1 MNPDEYCQQKAAPRG
16 SSFHYSLLFLPAE
29 RRRAVTALHAFCR
42 EVEEVVDE
50 CSDTQLGLTKLAW
63 WRTEI
68 AGLYAGNPRHPVTNA
83 LRPLV
88 EKYQIA
94 AGQLNE
100 IVAGMQ
106 ADLMQTRYLDFT
118 GLARYCEQVA
128 VGLSTLCAGI
138 YGYRNPR
145 TLEYASKLGVALQ
158 LTSVISEIGADARRN
173 RIYLPMNELK
183 QFEVPAADILQARYS
198 DGFVALMKFQ
208 SARAN
213 DFFREALA
221 ALPAEDRRAQRAG
234 LIMAAICRATLAEIE
249 RDGFQV
255 LTQRTSLTPL
265 RKLGLAWKT
274 WLRT

>member
-1 MNPDEYCQQKAAPRG
+1 MDPDEYCRQKVAASG
-16 SSFHYSLLFLPAE
+16 SNLHYSLLFLPPAP
-29 RRRAVTALHAFCR
+29 RRAVTALHAFCR
-42 EVEEVVDE
+42 ELEDVVDE
-50 CSDTQLGLTKLAW
+50 CSDAQLGLTKLAW
-63 WRTEI
+63 WRAEI
-68 AGLYAGNPRHPVTNA
+68 AGLYAGNPRHPVTHA
-83 LRPLV
+83 LRPFT
-88 EKYQIA
+88 ETFHIA
-94 AGQLNE
+94 ADQLNG
-100 IVAGMQ
+100 IVAGME

-145 TLEYASKLGVALQ
+145 TLEYAGSLGVALQ
-158 LTSVISEIGADARRN
+158 LTSVIREVGADARRN

-208 SARAN
+208 AARA
-213 DFFREALA
+213 DDWYRKAID
-221 ALPAEDRRAQRAG
+221 ALPSEDRRAQRAG
-234 LIMAAICRATLAEIE
+234 LILAAICRETLAEIE

-265 RKLGLAWKT
+265 RKLGLAWKI